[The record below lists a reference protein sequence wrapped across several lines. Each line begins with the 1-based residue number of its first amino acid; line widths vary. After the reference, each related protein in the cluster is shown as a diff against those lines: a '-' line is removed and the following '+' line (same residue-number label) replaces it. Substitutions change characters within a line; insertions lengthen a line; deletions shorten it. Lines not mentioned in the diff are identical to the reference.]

1 MKSAVTLS
9 LVPQARGGPFVF
21 WDGLAD
27 ACRRAA
33 ELGFDALE
41 IFPPSARAL
50 DAAQLQDLLA
60 RYRLRVAAVGTGA
73 GWVVHKWSLSHPDAA
88 TRSRAR
94 EFIGEII
101 ELAGAFAA
109 PAIVG
114 SIQGRC
120 EDGIARE
127 QAMAWLGEAL
137 EQLAADAARRN
148 QALLF
153 EPLNRYE
160 TNLLN
165 RVGDAARFLEKIPAR
180 NVRIVADLFHMNIEE
195 SSICDALRDCGA
207 LLGHVHFADSNR
219 RAVGMGHTDMGP
231 ILKSLQQ
238 LGYDGYLSAEV
249 LPWPDGDGAARQ
261 TIESFRRHAG

>member
-21 WDGLAD
+21 WDGLAE

-33 ELGFDALE
+33 ELGFDAIE

-60 RYRLRVAAVGTGA
+60 QHRLRVAAVGTGA

-88 TRSRAR
+88 VRSRAR
-94 EFIGEII
+94 DFIGEII
-101 ELAGAFAA
+101 ELAGAFKA
-109 PAIVG
+109 PAIIG

-120 EDGIARE
+120 EDGVPRE
-127 QAMAWLGEAL
+127 QALAWLGEAL
-137 EQLAADAARRN
+137 EPLGRQAHARG
-148 QALLF
+148 QSLLF

-160 TNLLN
+160 TNLFN
-165 RVGDAARFLEKIPAR
+165 RVADAARFLQKIPASNLR
-180 NVRIVADLFHMNIEE
+180 LVADLFHMNIEE
-195 SSICDALRDCGA
+195 ASVPDALRDCGP

-219 RAVGMGHTDMGP
+219 RAMGMGHTDIGS
-231 ILKSLQQ
+231 IIKVLKQ
-238 LGYDGYLSAEV
+238 LGYDGYLSAEI
-249 LPWPDGDGAARQ
+249 LPLPDSEAAARQ
-261 TIESFRRHAG
+261 TIDHFRRYAG